1 MKMVRIMRVIKIISR
16 FFIRICAFRPQF
28 IGSNI
33 VLEAHCLLHGPELRE
48 VCKGSV
54 KYENREQMSKGLFN
68 RLGSG
73 RVLIYFNPA
82 SEELEGIVPRVRWPR
97 SPVKTSKKVINRKF
111 YSDMEAIRIKGRSSV
126 CDLGGLVSMSGITF
140 LCPFICSTVKV
151 YFENHSASLRSC
163 G

>member
-1 MKMVRIMRVIKIISR
+1 MKMVGIMRVIKIISR
-16 FFIRICAFRPQF
+16 FFIRIYAF
-28 IGSNI
+28 S
-33 VLEAHCLLHGPELRE
+33 LE
-48 VCKGSV
+48 GSV

-73 RVLIYFNPA
+73 CVLIYFNPTRDPLCGVMKPC
-82 SEELEGIVPRVRWPR
+82 EELEGIVPRVRWPR

-111 YSDMEAIRIKGRSSV
+111 YSNMEAIRIKGRSSV